1 MNNMDL
7 YRTCKN
13 GQVILS
19 ELWNDDH
26 PDCDDQSDILPL
38 LVRKMLVKDAGKEMG
53 VKSGDE
59 MMAGAGKSAEDVSK
73 EIDHSFH
80 DYIRTLQQAIDQVK
94 SREKES
100 WGEFLKALADTILP
114 WMNSSVLL
122 SILSGVGFKKLYRR
136 CRGEPL
142 TKLPLVTNPPLIE
155 APAYSSVEAPAPAP
169 LLPPR
174 PRRHHAQESSPQ
186 ILY

>member
-1 MNNMDL
+1 MDL

-13 GQVILS
+13 GQVILT

-114 WMNSSVLL
+114 WLNSSVLL

-136 CRGEPL
+136 CRGE

-155 APAYSSVEAPAPAP
+155 APAYSSVEPPAPAP

>member
-19 ELWNDDH
+19 ELWKDNH
-26 PDCDDQSDILPL
+26 PDCDDQSDVLPL
-38 LVRKMLVKDAGKEMG
+38 LVRKMLAKGAGKEMVMG

-73 EIDHSFH
+73 EIDRSFH
-80 DYIRTLQQAIDQVK
+80 EYIRTLQQAIDQVK
-94 SREKES
+94 SREQES
-100 WGEFLKALADTILP
+100 WGEFLRALADTILP

-142 TKLPLVTNPPLIE
+142 TKPPLVTNPPLTE
-155 APAYSSVEAPAPAP
+155 APAYSTVEASPPP
-169 LLPPR
+169 LLP
-174 PRRHHAQESSPQ
+174 PRRHHAQESPQ